1 MLEWQ
6 AVDGGRGRA
15 VTLADAENVW
25 VRVSEDGTVHFFAG
39 IKTAE
44 EIGTTTPTGDLSTFL
59 ERLRVVDAIDV
70 VSRSLGGDDP
80 GPMTDA

>member
-15 VTLADAENVW
+15 VTLTDAEPVW
-25 VRVSEDGTVHFFAG
+25 VRVSEEGTVHFFTG
-39 IKTAE
+39 IQTAE
-44 EIGTTTPTGDLSTFL
+44 DIGTTTPTGDLAAFL

-70 VSRSLGGDDP
+70 VSRALGGDDP
-80 GPMTDA
+80 GPMSDG